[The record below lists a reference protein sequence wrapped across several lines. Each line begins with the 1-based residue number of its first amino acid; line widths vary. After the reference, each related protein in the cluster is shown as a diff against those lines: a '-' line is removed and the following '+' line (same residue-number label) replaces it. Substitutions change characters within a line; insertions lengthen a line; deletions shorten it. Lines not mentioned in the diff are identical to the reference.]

1 MLGSDQ
7 IVMKLKRAAKFA
19 AVVGALA
26 AWLAAAA
33 TSGRRTPPPPTPIA
47 KPAADGAALA
57 NEIAQLHERL
67 RPVSSPRQPSRNLF
81 SYSTPKAPPPALP
94 APSAALSEA
103 APVRPAFPALKLS
116 GIGED
121 ETPDGL
127 VRTAIISG
135 LGQLFIVKEGESVTE
150 RYRVLKISPEVVELA
165 DLTDG
170 TNLRLALR

>member
-1 MLGSDQ
+1 MLGSDLT
-7 IVMKLKRAAKFA
+7 IMKLKRAAKVA

-33 TSGRRTPPPPTPIA
+33 TSGRRTPPPTPIT
-47 KPAADGAALA
+47 KPRTDGAALA
-57 NEIAQLHERL
+57 SEIARLHERL

-81 SYSTPKAPPPALP
+81 SYSAPKAPPPLAP

-103 APVRPAFPALKLS
+103 APVRALPALKLS

-121 ETPDGL
+121 ETPDGP

-135 LGQLFIVKEGESVTE
+135 LGQLFLVKEGENVSE
-150 RYRVLKISPEVVELA
+150 RYRVLKISSDVVELA
-165 DLTDG
+165 DLIEG